1 MSARTGQDYIAG
13 LQEHPREVWIGGEKV
28 TDVTSHPG
36 LRNNVFSIA
45 DLYDLQSDSALGDEM
60 TYVSPKTGDQV
71 GLSFIIPN
79 SIQDLQRRGRMMY
92 GWARSHGGMMGRT
105 PDYLNVCLAAMAA
118 SAEYFAENQPLF
130 GENVFNYYEFIREN
144 DLCLTHTLLNPQRSR
159 SQNNSGFTQN
169 RSGAAVEDAALK
181 VVDETDAGIVVK
193 GARMMATLGPISD
206 EIAVFPSRAHPT
218 VAQENA
224 EKYAMS
230 FSIPCHSP
238 GLKFVCRES
247 FDYGRS
253 HFDHPLGSRFDEMD
267 AMVFFDNVL
276 VPWERVFLLKDV
288 QRCNDMASRTG
299 WIVHAFHQ
307 TVTRMVAKSEFILG
321 ASSLMVETLGSAN
334 QPHVQERLAELVMYL
349 EIMKSLLRT
358 SEAEAVPNEWGL
370 ISPSRTSLSVAHL
383 MYSSSLY
390 PRMVE
395 ITQLLGSSSL
405 ISMASSADF
414 ENDALRAQLDQYVA
428 TDTASALERTKLFH
442 LAWDISC
449 SAFGSRQLHYER
461 FFAGDS
467 VRNSQILLSFY
478 DRDPAMKFVSNFLA
492 RDDSH

>member
-1 MSARTGQDYIAG
+1 MPARTGQEYIAG
-13 LQEHPREVWIGGEKV
+13 LQDRPRDVWINGEKV
-28 TDVTSHPG
+28 VDVTTHPSF
-36 LRNNVFSIA
+36 RNNVLSVA
-45 DLYDLQSDSALGDEM
+45 ALYDLQSDSALSDEM
-60 TYVSPKTGDQV
+60 TYMSPKTSDQV
-71 GLSFIIPN
+71 GLSFIMPN
-79 SIQDLQRRGRMMY
+79 NVEDLQRRGRMMY
-92 GWARSHGGMMGRT
+92 QWARSHGGMMGRT
-105 PDYLNVCLAAMAA
+105 PDYLNVCIVAMAA
-118 SAEYFAENQPLF
+118 AAEYFAENQPLF
-130 GENVFNYYEFIREN
+130 GENVRKYYEFVREN
-144 DLCLTHTLLNPQRSR
+144 DFCLTHTLLNPQRSR
-159 SQNNSGFTQN
+159 LRNTSGPVQNLQDD
-169 RSGAAVEDAALK
+169 VEEDAALK
-181 VVDETDAGIVVK
+181 VVDETDAGVVVN

-206 EIAVFPSRAHPT
+206 EIAVYPSRAHP
-218 VAQENA
+218 AAEQEHA

-230 FSIPCHSP
+230 FSIPSDSP

-276 VPWERVFLLKDV
+276 VPWDRVFLLKDV
-288 QRCNDMASRTG
+288 QRCNEMAPRTG

-321 ASSLMVETLGSAN
+321 VSSLMVETLGSGS

-383 MYSSSLY
+383 MYSGSLY

-405 ISMASSADF
+405 IALASSADF

-428 TDTASALERTKLFH
+428 TDTASAIDRTKLFH
-442 LAWDISC
+442 LAWDMSC

-478 DRDPAMKFVSNFLA
+478 DRNPAMNYVSDFLA
-492 RDDSH
+492 RSDS